1 MAQSIDEI
9 KAELEAPTHR
19 IVNGEEVDLSAD
31 EIEATLNTWAENERA
46 KQLDEEQNGYKR
58 SRQEEYPS
66 LLEFVEAYTEKEI
79 LTDSTKWDAYVEKYN
94 QVRSD
99 YPKP

>member
-46 KQLDEEQNGYKR
+46 RQLDEEQNGWLKNR
-58 SRQEEYPS
+58 LEQYPS
-66 LLEFVEAYTEKEI
+66 LQDCIHALLDGGDT
-79 LTDSTKWDAYVEKYN
+79 LTDLQAARQAVKDA
-94 QVRSD
+94 
-99 YPKP
+99 YPKPGE